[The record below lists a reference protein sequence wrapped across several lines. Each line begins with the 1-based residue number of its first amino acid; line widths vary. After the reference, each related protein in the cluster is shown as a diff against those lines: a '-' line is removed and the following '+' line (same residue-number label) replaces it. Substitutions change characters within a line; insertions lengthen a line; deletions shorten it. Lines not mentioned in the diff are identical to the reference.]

1 MTTYKAPVRDI
12 DFVINDV
19 LDYQAHYAQIPGGE
33 EATPDMIDAIIGEA
47 AKFSEEVLAPLN
59 QSGDEHGCVAQQTA
73 TVSSGALHTHY
84 ATMQALGVRWQRPVR
99 AAGHALGAT
108 TPTL

>member
-59 QSGDEHGCVAQQTA
+59 QSGDEHGCVWKDGE
-73 TVSSGALHTHY
+73 V
-84 ATMQALGVRWQRPVR
+84 
-99 AAGHALGAT
+99 T
-108 TPTL
+108 TPPGFKIGIAHV